1 MNTITSP
8 QALQAQCLAWK
19 REGKTI
25 ALVPTMGFFHE
36 GHESL
41 MRAVRPMADKLIVT
55 LFVNPTQFGPT
66 EDLAAY
72 PRDAAKDSRIA
83 EANGA
88 DILFAPQPE
97 SMYSP
102 DHATWVEVPALAAG
116 LCAIARPTHFRG
128 VTTVVTKLFLL
139 SQADVAAFGEKD
151 WQQLAIIRRLVR
163 DLNFPVSIVGV
174 PISREE
180 DGLARSSRNA
190 YLTAEERALAPH
202 FHKGLLLAQR
212 MAREGETSCA
222 ALREAVLEY
231 WRVSIPLG
239 EVDYC
244 SFIHPEDMTPVSL
257 VEGPTRLACAMRIG
271 KARILDNIVIKET
284 LIK

>member
-41 MRAVRPMADKLIVT
+41 MRAVRPLADKLIVT

-72 PRDAAKDSRIA
+72 PRDAARDSRIA

-88 DILFAPQPE
+88 DILFTPQPE

-102 DHATWVEVPALAAG
+102 DHATWVEVPALATG
-116 LCAIARPTHFRG
+116 LCAVARPTHFRG
-128 VTTVVTKLFLL
+128 VTTVVAKLFLL
-139 SQADVAAFGEKD
+139 AQPDVAAFGEKD
-151 WQQLAIIRRLVR
+151 WQQLAIIRRMVR

-174 PISREE
+174 PISREA

-190 YLTAEERALAPH
+190 YLTPEERALAPH
-202 FHKGLLLAQR
+202 FHQGLLLAQR
-212 MAREGETSCA
+212 LAQAGETSA
-222 ALREAVLEY
+222 AVLQTAMLDY
-231 WRVSIPLG
+231 WQANIPLG

-244 SFIHPEDMTPVSL
+244 SFIHPEDMTPVL
-257 VEGPTRLACAMRIG
+257 FIDGPTHLACAMRVG
-271 KARILDNIVIKET
+271 KARILDNII
-284 LIK
+284 IRNH